1 MSDPNLLRA
10 YAERRSEAA
19 FAELVRRHID
29 LVHSAALRMV
39 NDSHLAEDV
48 TQSVFVALAKDAGKL
63 SGHPVLSGWLHR
75 ATRNIA
81 AQTIRTDVRRR
92 NREQEAAAMCEFT
105 ETKASWQEIAPHLDA
120 AIAELNESDRDA
132 VLLRYFEN
140 KPAQEMATI
149 LGISTEAAQKRVS
162 RAVEKLRENFAKRGV
177 TAGTVGLAGSI
188 SANAVQA
195 APAGL
200 AATITSASL
209 TGGLAATAT
218 TTPGILAMTIMKKAI
233 AVTAVAALAGTAI
246 YQFTRRPEV
255 AKHESRMPE
264 GSPSHD
270 RKSREDNSVVERLA
284 KVRNEKPPIDRRAE
298 LERLKG
304 KWVEILARGKGG
316 DEEKKV
322 LAKESAELLLCS
334 VEAVELLRFLKT
346 DDPSNFWNNDSII
359 DEVSN
364 RLASKDD
371 PEARKLLLDAAE
383 RVLAAADKEPDF
395 RSAISSWS
403 KAAAQSCSATALAEL
418 RDGLKDPQF
427 AQEALFGYNTVL
439 MRTDPE
445 AAVRTTVEVLQAGR
459 MSMTTA
465 GSISSLFS
473 EALPP
478 DTDFAKLEGMFPADP
493 VSGEWQ
499 RFPGADP
506 FENGRKALFKKW
518 VEADPAAAA
527 NHVIAHPDRLG
538 PEWMGD
544 IIAAYSEKNAAGV
557 AAWVSQFPPGPY
569 FDAAAHRVAFYTK
582 KDFFAGNNTPDEA
595 KALILRIGDPKIR
608 EDALKEFNKPPVFN
622 EETR

>member
-1 MSDPNLLRA
+1 
-10 YAERRSEAA
+10 
-19 FAELVRRHID
+19 
-29 LVHSAALRMV
+29 
-39 NDSHLAEDV
+39 
-48 TQSVFVALAKDAGKL
+48 
-63 SGHPVLSGWLHR
+63 
-75 ATRNIA
+75 
-81 AQTIRTDVRRR
+81 
-92 NREQEAAAMCEFT
+92 
-105 ETKASWQEIAPHLDA
+105 
-120 AIAELNESDRDA
+120 
-132 VLLRYFEN
+132 
-140 KPAQEMATI
+140 
-149 LGISTEAAQKRVS
+149 
-162 RAVEKLRENFAKRGV
+162 
-177 TAGTVGLAGSI
+177 
-188 SANAVQA
+188 
-195 APAGL
+195 
-200 AATITSASL
+200 
-209 TGGLAATAT
+209 
-218 TTPGILAMTIMKKAI
+218 MTIIKKAI
-233 AVTAVAALAGTAI
+233 ATTAIAALVGTAI
-246 YQFTRRPEV
+246 YQFTRQAEP
-255 AKHESRMPE
+255 AGHESRIPE
-264 GSPSHD
+264 QASPSRD
-270 RKSREDNSVVERLA
+270 RQSREDNSVVEQLA
-284 KVRNEKPPIDRRAE
+284 KARKEKPPIDRKAE

-359 DEVSN
+359 DEVSH

-371 PEARKLLLDAAE
+371 PEARKLLLDAAGS
-383 RVLAAADKEPDF
+383 VLAAADKEPDF

-418 RDGLKDPQF
+418 RDGLKNPQF

-459 MSMTTA
+459 MSMTTD
-465 GSISSLFS
+465 GCISSLFS

-478 DTDFAKLEGMFPADP
+478 DTDFAKLESMFPADP

-506 FENGRKALFKKW
+506 FKNGRKALFKKW

-582 KDFFAGNNTPDEA
+582 KDFFTGNNTPDEA
-595 KALILRIGDPKIR
+595 NALILRIGDPKIR
-608 EDALKEFNKPPVFN
+608 EEALNEFNKPPVFN